1 MATNKANLL
10 WKSFKGI
17 RKLNTINSAEELG
30 ADKILNV
37 SLSKEKSGQ
46 QRSIRSSGWFNEYA
60 TLGEPIIRLFSA
72 NMSGYRY
79 PNQLIAF
86 TNNAPD
92 INVWLVE
99 DDSGILAEPVK
110 IATFPSAE
118 DVTDVCMTQ
127 FGDRLIVVVAFGN
140 NSLGYL
146 MYSSDDVEG
155 WIPIT
160 DGSLWKYRSVVIT
173 ESSTQKPV
181 GDITQVRPY
190 GARLAIN
197 GGTRYE
203 ETGTEFING
212 VWFSEAGQPLN
223 FAPSYATEA
232 TETSAFFVETGEYAN
247 KLVEYNGLTVFCR
260 NRSYNIR
267 GTSQND
273 IVVQPLTAKG
283 VFGNA
288 VFVMNGQCAYVD
300 SYAKN
305 AFILTNNIDGTIG
318 VDSPIGNDIQDYLQD
333 VENVSINSH
342 NRRVRLTK
350 ENGQSLV
357 YDVDIAEWTS
367 EQFTKNARV
376 VEFLNKELFC
386 DGTTAIKQI
395 TETRQANSTQL
406 PTEDGYYSY
415 YQTNLIWLDS
425 QSSVKSHIYP
435 LAVILEPQTNND
447 FFVRFTTDRKEI
459 YNARITRAGYVNLAK
474 YSETDEPYEGS
485 FFVEDDEDVS
495 GRVFFAITGNDLL
508 VTIDRP
514 PYWRY
519 LQIEIYTTTPNME
532 FNISG
537 IESKQTFITDEMNDY

>member
-1 MATNKANLL
+1 MATNKVNLL

-86 TNNAPD
+86 TRGDAINA
-92 INVWLVE
+92 WLVE
-99 DDSGILAEPVK
+99 DDSGILAEPIKVGSF
-110 IATFPSAE
+110 TLAE

-127 FGDRLIVVVAFGN
+127 FGDRQIVVVAFGN

-146 MYSSDDVEG
+146 LYSSDDLDG
-155 WIPIT
+155 WQSIT
-160 DGSLWKYRSVVIT
+160 QGALWKYRTVAIT
-173 ESSTQKPV
+173 ETSTQKSV

-203 ETGTEFING
+203 ESGTEFING
-212 VWFSEAGQPLN
+212 VWFSEAGNPLN
-223 FAPSYATEA
+223 FATSYATEA
-232 TETSAFFVETGEYAN
+232 TETSAFFSETGEYAN

-273 IVVQPLTAKG
+273 YVNQELTAKG

-350 ENGQSLV
+350 ESGQSLV

-406 PTEDGYYSY
+406 PTEDSYYSY

-435 LAVILEPQTNND
+435 LAIILEPQTNND
-447 FFVRFTTDRKEI
+447 FYVRFTTDRKDVYETQ
-459 YNARITRAGYVNLAK
+459 ITRAGYVNLAK

-519 LQIEIYTTTPNME
+519 LQIEIYTKRPTQE

-537 IESKQTFITDEMNDY
+537 IESKQTFINTEMLDY

>member
-1 MATNKANLL
+1 
-10 WKSFKGI
+10 
-17 RKLNTINSAEELG
+17 
-30 ADKILNV
+30 V

-46 QRSIRSSGWFNEYA
+46 QRSIRSSGWFNEYT
-60 TLGEPIIRLFSA
+60 TLGEPVIRMFSA

-99 DDSGILAEPVK
+99 DDSGVLAEPVK
-110 IATFPSAE
+110 IATFQSVE

-127 FGDRLIVVVAFGN
+127 FGDRLIIAVAFGN
-140 NSLGYL
+140 SSLGYI
-146 MYSSDDVEG
+146 MYSADENVG
-155 WIPIT
+155 WVSIT
-160 DGSLWKYRSVVIT
+160 EGSLWKHRMGIIYGAT
-173 ESSTQKPV
+173 EKPV

-223 FAPSYATEA
+223 FAQSYASEA

-406 PTEDGYYSY
+406 PTEDSYYSY

-435 LAVILEPQTNND
+435 LAIILEPQTNND
-447 FFVRFTTDRKEI
+447 FYVRFTTDRKDVYETQ
-459 YNARITRAGYVNLAK
+459 ITRAGYVNLAK

-519 LQIEIYTTTPNME
+519 LQIEIYTKRPTQE

-537 IESKQTFITDEMNDY
+537 IEAKQTFITDEQNDY

>member
-1 MATNKANLL
+1 MATNKVNLL

-46 QRSIRSSGWFNEYA
+46 QRSIRSSGWFNEYT

-86 TNNAPD
+86 TSGETINA
-92 INVWLVE
+92 WLVE
-99 DDSGILAEPVK
+99 DDSGVLTEPVK
-110 IATFPSAE
+110 IAEFPSAE

-155 WIPIT
+155 WTPIT
-160 DGSLWKYRSVVIT
+160 EGSLWKYRSVVIT

-212 VWFSEAGQPLN
+212 VWFSEAGNPLN

-260 NRSYNIR
+260 NRSYNVR

-350 ENGQSLV
+350 ESGQSLV

-406 PTEDGYYSY
+406 PTAEGFYSY
-415 YQTNLIWLDS
+415 YKTNLIWLDS
-425 QSSVKSHIYP
+425 QTSVKSHIYP
-435 LAVILEPQTNND
+435 LAVILEQQTNNV
-447 FFVRFTTDRKEI
+447 FFIRFTTDRKEVYEVDI
-459 YNARITRAGYVNLAK
+459 NRPGNVNVAM
-474 YSETDEPYEGS
+474 YSDTDEPKNNT
-485 FFVEDDEDVS
+485 FFVKDDEDIS
-495 GRVFFAITGNDLL
+495 GGVFFSIAENDLL
-508 VTIDRP
+508 ETKDHP

-519 LQIEIYTTTPNME
+519 LQIEIYTKNANQE

-537 IESKQTFITDEMNDY
+537 IEAKQTFITDELLDY

>member
-1 MATNKANLL
+1 MATNKVNLL

-46 QRSIRSSGWFNEYA
+46 QRSIRSSGWFNEYT

-86 TNNAPD
+86 TSGETINA
-92 INVWLVE
+92 WLVE
-99 DDSGILAEPVK
+99 DDSGILEEPVK
-110 IATFPSAE
+110 IAAFPSAE

-146 MYSSDDVEG
+146 MYSSDDVDD
-155 WIPIT
+155 WTPIIE
-160 DGSLWKYRSVVIT
+160 GSLWKYRSVVIT

-212 VWFSEAGQPLN
+212 VWFSEAGNPLN
-223 FAPSYATEA
+223 FTKSYASEA
-232 TETSAFFVETGEYAN
+232 TETSAFFSETGEYAN

-273 IVVQPLTAKG
+273 YVNQELTAKG

-350 ENGQSLV
+350 ESGQSLV

-386 DGTTAIKQI
+386 DRTTIIKQI

-406 PTEDGYYSY
+406 PTAEGFYSY
-415 YQTNLIWLDS
+415 YKTNLIWLDS
-425 QSSVKSHIYP
+425 QTSVKSHIYP
-435 LAVILEPQTNND
+435 LAVILEQQTNNV
-447 FFVRFTTDRKEI
+447 FFIRFTTDRKEVYEAEI
-459 YNARITRAGYVNLAK
+459 NRPGNVNVAM
-474 YSETDEPYEGS
+474 YSDTDGPKNNT
-485 FFVEDDEDVS
+485 FFVEDDEDIS
-495 GRVFFAITGNDLL
+495 GGVFFSIAENDLL
-508 VTIDRP
+508 ETIDRP

-519 LQIEIYTTTPNME
+519 LQIEIYTRQPTQE

-537 IESKQTFITDEMNDY
+537 IEAKQTFITDEQLDY

>member
-1 MATNKANLL
+1 MTTNKANLL

-46 QRSIRSSGWFNEYA
+46 QRSIRSSGWFNEYT

-86 TNNAPD
+86 TSSGTINA
-92 INVWLVE
+92 WLVE
-99 DDSGILAEPVK
+99 DDSGILAKPVK
-110 IATFPSAE
+110 IAEFPSAE

-155 WIPIT
+155 WTPIAE
-160 DGSLWKYRSVVIT
+160 GSLWKYRSVVIT
-173 ESSTQKPV
+173 ESSTQKSV

-288 VFVMNGQCAYVD
+288 VFVMNGQCTYVD

-318 VDSPIGNDIQDYLQD
+318 VDSPIGNNIQDYLQD
-333 VENVSINSH
+333 IENVSINSH

-386 DGTTAIKQI
+386 DGTMAIKQI
-395 TETRQANSTQL
+395 TETRQSSSTQL

-415 YQTNLIWLDS
+415 YQSNLIWLDS

-474 YSETDEPYEGS
+474 YSEMDEPYEGS
-485 FFVEDDEDVS
+485 FFVEDDEDLS
-495 GRVFFAITGNDLL
+495 GRIFFAITSNDLL

-537 IESKQTFITDEMNDY
+537 IEAKQTFITDEQLDY

>member
-1 MATNKANLL
+1 MATNKVNLL

-46 QRSIRSSGWFNEYA
+46 QRSIRSSGWFNEYT

-86 TNNAPD
+86 TSGETINA
-92 INVWLVE
+92 WLVE
-99 DDSGILAEPVK
+99 DDSGILADPVK

-140 NSLGYL
+140 NSLGYI

-155 WIPIT
+155 WTPIT
-160 DGSLWKYRSVVIT
+160 QGSLWKYRSVVIT
-173 ESSTQKPV
+173 ESSTQKSV

-212 VWFSEAGQPLN
+212 VWFSEAGNPLN

-260 NRSYNIR
+260 NRSYNVR

-435 LAVILEPQTNND
+435 LAVILESQTNND

-474 YSETDEPYEGS
+474 YGETDEPYEGS

-495 GRVFFAITGNDLL
+495 GRVFFAITGSDLL

-537 IESKQTFITDEMNDY
+537 IESKQTFINTEMLDY

>member
-1 MATNKANLL
+1 MATNKVNLL

-72 NMSGYRY
+72 NLSGYRY

-86 TNNAPD
+86 TSGETINA
-92 INVWLVE
+92 WLVE

-110 IATFPSAE
+110 IAEFPSAE

-140 NSLGYL
+140 NSLGYI
-146 MYSSDDVEG
+146 MYSSDDVTG
-155 WIPIT
+155 WTPIT
-160 DGSLWKYRSVVIT
+160 EGSLWKSNWVVIE

-181 GDITQVRPY
+181 GDITQVKPY

-212 VWFSEAGQPLN
+212 VWFSGAGEPLT
-223 FAPSYATEA
+223 FSPSYASEA

-273 IVVQPLTAKG
+273 YVNQELTAKG

-386 DGTTAIKQI
+386 DGTKVIKQI
-395 TETRQANSTQL
+395 TETRQANSKQL
-406 PTEDGYYSY
+406 PTAEGFYSY
-415 YQTNLIWLDS
+415 YKTNLIWLDS
-425 QSSVKSHIYP
+425 QTSVKSHIYP
-435 LAVILEPQTNND
+435 LAVILEQQTNNV
-447 FFVRFTTDRKEI
+447 FFIRFTTDRKEVYEAEI
-459 YNARITRAGYVNLAK
+459 SRPGNVNVAM
-474 YSETDEPYEGS
+474 YSDTDEPKNNT
-485 FFVEDDEDVS
+485 FFVEDDEDIS
-495 GRVFFAITGNDLL
+495 GGVFFSIAENDLL
-508 VTIDRP
+508 ETIDRP

-519 LQIEIYTTTPNME
+519 LQIEIYTKNANQE

-537 IESKQTFITDEMNDY
+537 IEAKQTFITDELLDY